1 MHLLKKKLRNLESQL
16 LSNFNQKTMTKDR
29 LISLDVFRGLTILL
43 MTIVNNPG
51 S

>member
-1 MHLLKKKLRNLESQL
+1 
-16 LSNFNQKTMTKDR
+16 MTRER

-51 S
+51 DWGQCLSSIITRRMARLHPQPI